1 MSEIDYSIQL
11 FEGDELNLDP
21 ENDLPCG
28 QKIRSEN
35 EIGWNQRLPEDSQ
48 IRYPLLTMSE
58 VLKNFDLGKTPTF

>member
-35 EIGWNQRLPEDSQ
+35 EIAEDGIKDFRRIARSD
-48 IRYPLLTMSE
+48 IHS
-58 VLKNFDLGKTPTF
+58 